1 MNAIENRFCQLTK
14 DNEMCDPWAAQW
26 KIAKKRV
33 PQVLDVISHIFP
45 HYSLHNASHSEAI
58 LNNIAII
65 LGKDA
70 IDCLSVV
77 DLWFLLNAAYY
88 HDCGM
93 VVDSEDKV
101 NYFAEGSQFLKY
113 VEERQEDVSSP
124 MNVYAKHLE
133 IKDDKLY
140 YANNELTGESYEA
153 VRFLIAD
160 FVRKSHAD
168 RSAVKIEGSFS
179 ESFTGGLIPK
189 RIIGLLSQICA
200 AHMQSREQ
208 VMALPMEQTSGC
220 GVESCHPRFIA
231 FLLRIGDLLDVDN
244 NRLSDVL
251 LHSLG
256 SIPVDSRDYN
266 EINRSI
272 KRLNITRKT
281 IEIEADCKNYRIAE
295 LTNDWFKWLNDEVVF
310 VTQHWHDIAPED
322 GFTMLPTIGKLEVN
336 LLGYD
341 TIDGKNRPVFKIDTW
356 KAIEMIQG
364 AGLYS
369 NPSLCMRELLQNAV
383 DATHLRAFKEH
394 PDTKGYKDYFTLL
407 KNYPVKV
414 KITEKKIGEKLECC
428 VEIKDQGIGMSK
440 SDLEYLCNTG
450 SSSKNE
456 EKNALIDKMEDFM
469 RPSGIFGI
477 GFQSVFLI
485 SDKVELETK
494 KLNREELYQLEMH
507 NPSGIEKG
515 AILIKT
521 TQDDA
526 IPFGTTLR
534 FKTKRECHGDFSD
547 WAPHDW
553 GFPTSHQYYKTVD
566 FAKAGKDDK
575 YSIFAGLIEE
585 VFKFG
590 EHSSVP
596 IELDYNGKEYA
607 VNNNGALGFFDD
619 EEGIAV
625 DFATSKVNEYYYRG
639 QHITGDGR
647 FQTPILGFKVN
658 ILCGKASKWLTLNR
672 EAMRE
677 DAESELR
684 IKISVA
690 IAKYLESLKSTSSE
704 MQLCNYSLII
714 DYLKKIIEKREGV
727 KEKVTFDDLWKGVEI
742 PLEWD
747 KKVSKLTIGELLEVP
762 VIKVGKVSLLSWKD
776 YIEIVKDGKNLRFV
790 NHTIARSDGIF
801 DFICKKIGVFFSSVV
816 YDKGI
821 CIISKEAQRE
831 PIADNEESRYL
842 LLKKYK
848 AVDRFARD
856 YFPCN
861 DKYKALIVMR
871 GYSFYPVS
879 IQVPGM
885 VCPYRRIPNMEAF
898 EDAKGL
904 EWDVD
909 EKVIDFV
916 FEHRENSTT
925 TKEQIREAY
934 EEFRKDYQ
942 TAFDKVASDS

>member
-1 MNAIENRFCQLTK
+1 MNAIERKFCQLTQ
-14 DNEMCDPWAAQW
+14 DNEVCDPWVAQW
-26 KIAKKRV
+26 KTAKKRV

-58 LNNIAII
+58 LNNIALI
-65 LGKDA
+65 LGNDA

-93 VVDSEDKV
+93 VVDSEDKADF
-101 NYFAEGSQFLKY
+101 FAEGSKFLKY
-113 VEERQEDVSSP
+113 VEEKQEDTSSP
-124 MNVYAKHLE
+124 MNAYAKHLE
-133 IKDDKLY
+133 IKKDKLY
-140 YANNELTGESYEA
+140 YANNDLTGESYEA

-168 RSAVKIEGSFS
+168 RSAVKIEDSFS

-200 AHMQSREQ
+200 AHMQTREQ
-208 VMALPMEQTSGC
+208 VMTLPMEQTSGC
-220 GVESCHPRFIA
+220 GAESCHPRFIA

-256 SIPVDSRDYN
+256 SIPVDSQDYN

-322 GFTMLPTIGKLEVN
+322 GFAMLPTIGKLEVN

-369 NPSLCMRELLQNAV
+369 NPSSCMRELLQNAV

-394 PDTKGYKDYFTLL
+394 PDTKGYEDYFALL
-407 KNYPVKV
+407 KSYPIKV
-414 KITEKKIGEKLECC
+414 IITEKKIGEEKECC

-456 EKNALIDKMEDFM
+456 EKNALVAKMEDFM

-485 SDKVELETK
+485 SDKVELETR
-494 KLNREELYQLEMH
+494 KLNKEEFYQLEMH
-507 NPSGIEKG
+507 NPAGMEKG

-521 TQDDA
+521 TKDDTA
-526 IPFGTTLR
+526 PVGTTLR
-534 FKTKRECHGDFSD
+534 FKTKRACHGDLSD
-547 WAPHDW
+547 WAPHNW

-566 FAKAGKDDK
+566 FAKEGKGEE
-575 YSIFAGLIEE
+575 YSIFAGLVEE

-590 EHSSVP
+590 EQSSVP
-596 IELDYNGKEYA
+596 LELEYNGKEYSI
-607 VNNNGALGFFDD
+607 NNNGALVYYDG

-625 DFATSKVNEYYYRG
+625 GFAASSKNEYYYRG
-639 QHITGDGR
+639 QLIKGSWR
-647 FQTPILGFKVN
+647 FRTPILGFKVN

-672 EAMRE
+672 EAFRE
-677 DAESELR
+677 DSEPELQV
-684 IKISVA
+684 KIFFA
-690 IAKYLESLKSTSSE
+690 IAKYLESLKSTASE
-704 MQLCNYSLII
+704 EQLCKYSLIL
-714 DYLKKIIEKREGV
+714 DYLKSFIENREGV
-727 KEKVTFDDLWKGVEI
+727 KEKVTFDDLWEGVEI
-742 PLEWD
+742 PLEWN
-747 KKVSKLTIGELLEVP
+747 KKVSKTTIGEFLKGPL
-762 VIKVGKVSLLSWKD
+762 IKMGNVDGLSWKD
-776 YIEIVKDGKNLRFV
+776 YIEIVKDGKNWRFV
-790 NHTIARSDGIF
+790 DHTFSRPDGIF
-801 DFICKKIGVFFSSVV
+801 DFVCKKIGVLFSSVV

-821 CIISKEAQRE
+821 CIISKAAQTE
-831 PIADNEESRYL
+831 LIANNEESRYL
-842 LLKKYK
+842 LLKKYMT
-848 AVDRFARD
+848 VDRFARD
-856 YFPCN
+856 HFPCN
-861 DKYKALIVMR
+861 DKYKALIVLR
-871 GYSFYPVS
+871 SFYFYPLTIKVPV
-879 IQVPGM
+879 M
-885 VCPYRRIPNMEAF
+885 VCPYRRIPNMAAY

-904 EWDVD
+904 VWDVD
-909 EKVIDFV
+909 DKVIDFV
-916 FEHRENSTT
+916 FEHRENPAT

-942 TAFDKVASDS
+942 SAFDRLARNS